1 MLGRKQ
7 TSLQRAPK
15 PHLLAWNLQV
25 QGLEIAS
32 AWDVGLLLY
41 SLVPSEKGPTNSWR
55 GSQGKQKAGELLQ
68 LLMTRLHK
76 VLQTDSRGCDV
87 CYKLMSAAA
96 V

>member
-1 MLGRKQ
+1 MLGGKQ

-15 PHLLAWNLQV
+15 PCLLAWNLQV

-68 LLMTRLHK
+68 LLTRLHK

-87 CYKLMSAAA
+87 
-96 V
+96 

>member
-1 MLGRKQ
+1 MLGGKQ

-68 LLMTRLHK
+68 LLTRLHK
-76 VLQTDSRGCDV
+76 VLQTDSWGCDM

>member
-1 MLGRKQ
+1 MLGGKQ

-15 PHLLAWNLQV
+15 PCLLAWNLQV

-41 SLVPSEKGPTNSWR
+41 SLVPSEKRPTNSWR

-68 LLMTRLHK
+68 LLTRLHK

>member
-41 SLVPSEKGPTNSWR
+41 SLVPSEKRPTNSWR

-68 LLMTRLHK
+68 LLTRLHK
-76 VLQTDSRGCDV
+76 VLQTDSWGCDM